1 MKQSAPEKSRRKVF
15 NIGFHKT
22 GTTSLTWFMHQ
33 HDYSV
38 LHNTAYSMERLHL
51 GSQHETGVD
60 DGESVDVASLIDP
73 VLLDQLVQEY
83 DFFSDNPW
91 PLLFRRLDAAYPDS
105 KFILTHRDV
114 DRWANSLLRYTG
126 SQRTRMRQLI
136 YGYGNPENHLERY
149 RQVYVKHNRDAI
161 EYFKDRDNLLVIDI
175 EDDDRII
182 AKQLCTF
189 LGLEQGQVL
198 FPNTNSTRA

>member
-1 MKQSAPEKSRRKVF
+1 MKHSDPGTTHGKVF

-33 HDYSV
+33 HSYRT

-91 PLLFRRLDAAYPDS
+91 PLLFRRLDQSYPES
-105 KFILTHRDV
+105 RFILTHRHV
-114 DRWANSLLRYTG
+114 DSWAESLARYAG
-126 SQRTRMRQLI
+126 SQRTRMRKLI
-136 YGYGNPENHLERY
+136 YGYGNPQYHLERY
-149 RQVYVKHNRDAI
+149 REVYIMHNNDVI
-161 EYFKDRDNLLVIDI
+161 EYFRDRDNLLVIDI

-182 AKQLCTF
+182 AKRLCIF
-189 LGLEQGQVL
+189 LGLEQGKVL
-198 FPNTNSTRA
+198 FPNTNSTRV